1 MSARTGIA
9 VFGISLKL
17 SPNIRSATV
26 HSENCVVTVATD
38 DDVCRVTSDQN
49 VIARSTKHDIKSA
62 ATGDCIIPRAAN
74 YQVTGRAAGQSCRY
88 QHPPRRYPY
97 AAPPV
102 IRSLPEPPL
111 TSSRSTSVM
120 SQRIVTT
127 PTGNRDG
134 FRNAS
139 MNSD

>member
-17 SPNIRSATV
+17 SPNIRSGTG

-62 ATGDCIIPRAAN
+62 ATGDCTPPRAAN
-74 YQVTGRAAGQSCRY
+74 YQVTGRAADNPVVTSIAAKV
-88 QHPPRRYPY
+88 PVRRS
-97 AAPPV
+97 AGNQVVTRATTDV
-102 IRSLPEPPL
+102 Q
-111 TSSRSTSVM
+111 RSTSVM